1 MDVDKKIPE
10 MNSYEEIA
18 EFWET
23 HSLADYWEQTEAAE
37 FEIDPTARRRYLVA
51 LDPGLIQRVQRL
63 AQVRG
68 LSTESLVNLFLE
80 QHLQQIES
88 QTA

>member
-1 MDVDKKIPE
+1 
-10 MNSYEEIA
+10 MNSYDEIA

-37 FEIDPTARRRYLVA
+37 FEIDPNERRRYLVA
-51 LDPGLIQRVQRL
+51 LDPGLVQRVQRL
-63 AQVRG
+63 ARLRG

-80 QHLQQIES
+80 QHLHQVES
-88 QTA
+88 QAAWPRESAT